1 MFLLLHG
8 ADEFSAR
15 EELARLRES
24 GDFEFNQ
31 DTFSG
36 DDADFAQMRTI
47 CDTLPFLSERRLVVL
62 LGLPKRKRGSGG
74 DAGETD
80 DGAESAEPAPK
91 ASGKGRKKSGGADPK
106 AFLQALADYAAHV
119 PDTTTLVVV
128 AGELLE
134 TSNPLL
140 KAAQQHGKVRAFTVP
155 KGAQLDE
162 WISRRAQAGGA
173 RIAPDAARL
182 LVESVGDN
190 LRLLSSEIEKLCA
203 YVGRDGRIGV
213 EQVRALTPQISQ
225 SRVFDLT
232 DALARRDRGR
242 ALALLHELLANGE
255 SPLGIVALTAAQ
267 TRALIQ
273 VKALSERGMRAPQIA
288 QTAGLAPFVVEK
300 SLPLA
305 RQFSMAQLEAAHRA
319 LLDVDV
325 ALKSSQMSPE
335 LALDLLT
342 LQFGATERSQPPL
355 GGRR

>member
-15 EELARLRES
+15 EELARLRQS
-24 GDFEFNQ
+24 GGFDFNQ

-36 DDADFAQMRTI
+36 DEADVTQIRTI

-62 LGLPKRKRGSGG
+62 LGLPKRKRGASGEAG
-74 DAGETD
+74 DD
-80 DGAESAEPAPK
+80 AEPAEPAAK
-91 ASGKGRKKSGGADPK
+91 SAGKGRKKASGADPK
-106 AFLQALADYAAHV
+106 AFIQSLADYAAHI
-119 PDTTTLVVV
+119 PDTATLVIV
-128 AGELLE
+128 AGEQLE
-134 TSNPLL
+134 ATSPLL
-140 KAAQQHGKVRAFTVP
+140 KAAQQHGKVRTFNP
-155 KGAQLDE
+155 PRGAQLEE

-173 RIAPDAARL
+173 SIAPEATRL
-182 LVESVGDN
+182 LVESLGEN

-213 EQVRALTPQISQ
+213 EQVRALTPQVSQ

-232 DALARRDRGR
+232 DALARRDHRR
-242 ALALLHELLANGE
+242 ALTLLHELLANGE

-273 VKALSERGMRAPQIA
+273 VKALSERGMRSQQIA
-288 QTAGLAPFVVEK
+288 QTAGLAPFVVDK

-305 RQFSMAQLEAAHRA
+305 RQFTFAQLEAAHRA

-325 ALKSSQMSPE
+325 ALKSSQMTPE

-342 LQFGATERSQPPL
+342 LQFGVTTRDQPPAS
-355 GGRR
+355 GARR